1 MALTTINS
9 DGVKDDSIVNAD
21 IKSDAAIAGTKVAPN
36 FGSQNIVTTGT
47 IGIGASPTTGKL
59 EINAGSS
66 GTDVTV
72 LRLDSDNGG
81 AFNIQCSD
89 ASSATPIW
97 KFDLGISEGLEID
110 SATTTRFLSGSGDS
124 SIAIGK
130 TGAAND
136 AVVLKYD
143 ESGDKLHF
151 YGWGGSEGDIL
162 TLDNGNS
169 RVGIGTTTVASV
181 LDVRDTSTTSYPFT
195 SADSGVYSYSPY
207 PHELN
212 IKNLTTGT
220 DDGFAGIHFHAG
232 ERSAGGRSGT
242 ARISALYKGEYKAD
256 LVFATRNTSFKE
268 RMRITAAGNVSINN
282 DTPETFA
289 ALQVKNNTTNNH
301 SSLLLHGAD
310 LAQILLRDETGGS
323 NEKVTT
329 IRNDQGDFLVG
340 THNDAYSNW
349 QENIRI
355 KHAGG
360 ITFNGDTSTNNA
372 LNDYE
377 EGDWTFSFSAGTVNN
392 AGTTSGRVCR
402 YKKVGGIVHFWFDV
416 FQVNNTMEIDGNV
429 TIDGLPFS
437 AETSFHSHMNIST
450 YNSNGSSTI
459 VKNYMNDAEN
469 IEIHDNGTLS
479 NIRHFWGWGS
489 YPVSD

>member
-9 DGVKDDSIVNAD
+9 GGVKDDSIVNAD
-21 IKSDAAIAGTKVAPN
+21 IKSDAAIAGSKIAPD

-360 ITFNGDTSTNNA
+360 ITFNGDTAAANA
-372 LNDYE
+372 LDDYE
-377 EGDWTFSFSAGTVNN
+377 EGDWDPQNSGGSTLTHGHARYTKIGNFVHVDFDITNNIGSAL
-392 AGTTSGRVCR
+392 S
-402 YKKVGGIVHFWFDV
+402 
-416 FQVNNTMEIDGNV
+416 
-429 TIDGLPFS
+429 TIYGLPFAVVNYSTWKLAWVS
-437 AETSFHSHMNIST
+437 AAGGGTQSSETNVQGGLISTSTNTLSLRLPGANATTSFADTVRIIGSGT
-450 YNSNGSSTI
+450 YRTS
-459 VKNYMNDAEN
+459 
-469 IEIHDNGTLS
+469 
-479 NIRHFWGWGS
+479 
-489 YPVSD
+489 